1 MCAKK
6 LRYPP
11 PLDSDGPKVSKPKP
25 GEKFDFGLKQA
36 QDKPTK
42 PKERPR
48 TYKPRLAF
56 YLLLGVTFM
65 VMFEIIMVLG
75 TGEDYRYSSIHRDK
89 NDLEGTIFEGET
101 DRVIAVEEVNITLEN
116 HDTEF
121 NYFFNTEKIGKK
133 IYETGLNNT
142 TGEYKFSNIP
152 CGRYIINIS
161 IPGYRPE
168 HRKVV
173 IVPEYVDPDD
183 EENIEDFHLTKL
195 GPGDP
200 ADNVKF
206 SGDFKNESLDNYI
219 EATYICF
226 LIIGIFVILMV
237 LGMINCFRSKRY
249 SLAVAGAIFGILA
262 GLITVYSLGSFIAV
276 GALIFIMMAK
286 EEFES

>member
-89 NDLEGTIFEGET
+89 NDLEGTQKRPDFIS
-101 DRVIAVEEVNITLEN
+101 DRNRPLFSKQFQ
-116 HDTEF
+116 EF
-121 NYFFNTEKIGKK
+121 A
-133 IYETGLNNT
+133 
-142 TGEYKFSNIP
+142 IP
-152 CGRYIINIS
+152 ANQG
-161 IPGYRPE
+161 G
-168 HRKVV
+168 
-173 IVPEYVDPDD
+173 
-183 EENIEDFHLTKL
+183 
-195 GPGDP
+195 
-200 ADNVKF
+200 
-206 SGDFKNESLDNYI
+206 
-219 EATYICF
+219 
-226 LIIGIFVILMV
+226 
-237 LGMINCFRSKRY
+237 FRRD
-249 SLAVAGAIFGILA
+249 I
-262 GLITVYSLGSFIAV
+262 
-276 GALIFIMMAK
+276 
-286 EEFES
+286 